1 MQETPD
7 PPEAL
12 SCMPSLQLSDIP
24 REAST
29 IPTDVA
35 SSHDATILTHDLF
48 TNNVIYAEAALD
60 LRSLPSHLLPLV
72 PLFCRFACT
81 PFTSLL
87 KSTPFLKLYIVSHVP
102 LSAQHATRVATQ
114 CSSRM

>member
-29 IPTDVA
+29 IPTDVT
-35 SSHDATILTHDLF
+35 SVNDATLLTHDLF
-48 TNNVIYAEAALD
+48 TNNVVYVEAALN
-60 LRSLPSHLLPLV
+60 LRTVPADLLPLV
-72 PLFCRFACT
+72 PLFCR
-81 PFTSLL
+81 
-87 KSTPFLKLYIVSHVP
+87 
-102 LSAQHATRVATQ
+102 
-114 CSSRM
+114 

>member
-29 IPTDVA
+29 IPTDVT
-35 SSHDATILTHDLF
+35 SINDATLLHHDLF
-48 TNNVIYAEAALD
+48 TNNVVYVEAALN
-60 LRSLPSHLLPLV
+60 LRTVPADLLPLV
-72 PLFCRFACT
+72 PLFCR
-81 PFTSLL
+81 
-87 KSTPFLKLYIVSHVP
+87 
-102 LSAQHATRVATQ
+102 
-114 CSSRM
+114 

>member
-29 IPTDVA
+29 IPTDVT
-35 SSHDATILTHDLF
+35 SINDATLLTHDLF
-48 TNNVIYAEAALD
+48 TNNVVYVEAALN
-60 LRSLPSHLLPLV
+60 LRTVPADLLPLV
-72 PLFCRFACT
+72 PLFCR
-81 PFTSLL
+81 
-87 KSTPFLKLYIVSHVP
+87 
-102 LSAQHATRVATQ
+102 
-114 CSSRM
+114 